1 MKGGFDVIL
10 GCLSLAAFI
19 FSIVFYTK
27 SQQELFRENYL
38 DWKHKY
44 KDPLQPA
51 KRNWYTQLFK
61 LKYKERFW
69 LSGSLLVAL
78 TDRYHRCQMF
88 FKILIC
94 AAIVTYRPL
103 FWFDCLI
110 YFVVWGIV
118 FTVTYRT
125 PKS

>member
-1 MKGGFDVIL
+1 MKGGSDVIL

-27 SQQELFRENYL
+27 SQKELFQENYL
-38 DWKHKY
+38 DWTKKY
-44 KDPLQPA
+44 KKPLIFS
-51 KRNWYTQLFK
+51 KLNWYTKLFK

-69 LSGSLLVAL
+69 LSGSFLVAF
-78 TDRYHRCQMF
+78 TDRYHRYQMF

-103 FWFDCLI
+103 FWFDWII
-110 YFVVWGIV
+110 YFVAWGVCFTLV
-118 FTVTYRT
+118 FR
-125 PKS
+125 K